1 MSDEASPIRS
11 TGFQPEGRSG
21 ILLGQ
26 GGEETGKMPVGPTAK
41 MAVLQGRAR
50 RSNTPRGVLRVT
62 NSLERRRH
70 D

>member
-1 MSDEASPIRS
+1 MSDVPPPIRS
-11 TGFQPEGRSG
+11 TGFQPVGRPG
-21 ILLGQ
+21 ILPGQ
-26 GGEETGKMPVGPTAK
+26 CGEETGKMPVGPTAK

-50 RSNTPRGVLRVT
+50 RSSPPRGILGVT

>member
-1 MSDEASPIRS
+1 MCLRQSVAQASSLR
-11 TGFQPEGRSG
+11 GRSG
-21 ILLGQ
+21 ILPGQ

-50 RSNTPRGVLRVT
+50 RSSPPRGILGVT